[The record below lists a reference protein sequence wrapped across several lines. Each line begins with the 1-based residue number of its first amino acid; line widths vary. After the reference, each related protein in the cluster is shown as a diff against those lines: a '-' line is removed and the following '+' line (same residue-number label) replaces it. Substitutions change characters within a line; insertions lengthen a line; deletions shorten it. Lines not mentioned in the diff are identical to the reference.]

1 MSKKVLIVDDDPDVR
16 LITASVVE
24 DKGYTA
30 IEAVNGEEGLAK
42 VKSEKPDLV
51 VLDVM
56 MPKQSGVRLFR
67 NLKTNKNFQRIP
79 VLMLTGIAKNAF
91 LRSQKALTEFG
102 DKPVPEPEGYLEK
115 PVDPEALGDAIRKFL
130 A

>member
-16 LITASVVE
+16 MITASVVQ
-24 DKGYTA
+24 DKGYTPM
-30 IEAVNGEEGLAK
+30 EAANGEEGLAK
-42 VKSEKPDLV
+42 VKNEKPDLV

-56 MPKQSGVRLFR
+56 MPKQSGVRMFR
-67 NLKTNKNFQRIP
+67 NLKTNKKFQNIP

-91 LRSQKALTEFG
+91 LRSQKVLTEFG
-102 DKPVPEPEGYLEK
+102 DKAVPEPEGYMEK
-115 PVDPEALGDAIRKFL
+115 PVDPEELGAAIQKFL